1 MLTSTTIIGEG
12 AVSRSG
18 RKRKAGKRH
27 PGGELVRDKRPDDR
41 VRASRQPHRRMLKE
55 GDRLSE
61 KAESLLGRLS
71 LQIDPESDKKKPT
84 SLISAEQFE
93 AGELYARTVGK
104 YRSTIESPPSGGGF
118 GRELPS
124 GNAEP
129 ADPAEKT
136 DLHIRCGSDGA
147 DPIERQVRLGGVVL
161 TLRQWP
167 CGNIDDGCSCA
178 QHKARY
184 DGAFEAVMRAGQ
196 RAARAVA
203 RVAVHGE
210 AIAPQDLVYLKAGLD
225 ALARHYGVD
234 GSRRGEYSGNRH

>member
-1 MLTSTTIIGEG
+1 MG
-12 AVSRSG
+12 RSG

-27 PGGELVRDKRPDDR
+27 PGGELVRTDKRPDDR
-41 VRASRQPHRRMLKE
+41 VRASRQPHRRQLKDA
-55 GDRLSE
+55 DRLSE
-61 KAESLLGRLS
+61 RAESLLGRLS
-71 LQIDPESDKKKPT
+71 LQNDPASDRKKPKP
-84 SLISAEQFE
+84 LISAEQFE
-93 AGELYARTVGK
+93 AGELYGRVVGK

-129 ADPAEKT
+129 ADAPEQTAPHT
-136 DLHIRCGSDGA
+136 RCGSEGA
-147 DPIERQVRLGGVVL
+147 DPIERQVCIGGILL
-161 TLRQWP
+161 TLREWP

-178 QHKARY
+178 QRKARY

-196 RAARAVA
+196 RAAKTVA

-225 ALARHYGVD
+225 ALARHFGLT
-234 GSRRGEYSGNRH
+234 GGRRREYSGNAH

>member
-1 MLTSTTIIGEG
+1 MGG
-12 AVSRSG
+12 RAG
-18 RKRKAGKRH
+18 RKRKSGRRH
-27 PGGELVRDKRPDDR
+27 PSGELVRDKRPDDR
-41 VRASRQPHRRMLKE
+41 VRASRQPHRRALKE

-61 KAESLLGRLS
+61 KAESMLGRLS
-71 LQIDPESDKKKPT
+71 LQIDPASDKKRPK

-93 AGELYARTVGK
+93 AGELYARVVGK

-129 ADPAEKT
+129 ADALEQVEPHT
-136 DLHIRCGSDGA
+136 RCGSENA
-147 DPIERQVRLGGVVL
+147 DPIERQMRIGTVVL
-161 TLRQWP
+161 TMREWP

-178 QHKARY
+178 QRKARY

-196 RAARAVA
+196 RAAKTVA

-225 ALARHYGVD
+225 ALARHFGLGV
-234 GSRRGEYSGNRH
+234 RRTREYSGNAH